1 MIISYPLLLKVV
13 LIAEL
18 SSHTNG
24 TVFSNGTGATIIR
37 IDVNADSMLDCA
49 HSYLSCQVTNEAGAN
64 LFLNLEPF
72 CPAWISRLRIE
83 SGGVVIEDIN
93 EYARLYAMMVLN
105 QCPKDYIINNLTQ
118 QGLYCIPIL
127 HRSCMTAGNGQT
139 VAVR

>member
-1 MIISYPLLLKVV
+1 MSM
-13 LIAEL
+13 LI
-18 SSHTNG
+18 
-24 TVFSNGTGATIIR
+24 VC
-37 IDVNADSMLDCA
+37 LDCA

-105 QCPKDYIINNLTQ
+105 QCPKDYIIHNLTQ
-118 QGLYCIPIL
+118 QGLYCVPFSTAL
-127 HRSCMTAGNGQT
+127 VTAGNGQT
-139 VAVR
+139 VAVDDATQSTHNSVTNHTANTASGEFHELCYPHSAQIASRY